1 MKQIVIT
8 PAIEKAAETYADSL
22 RFVDK
27 RSDFVPPLDGLRNLI
42 TDLQEVNDG
51 LVDRDR
57 YVKYV
62 EKIVADFDDL
72 ITLKPSQFCTYKQ
85 SYDEI
90 LDENLLSSK
99 VRHRGLVLPDDFE
112 KRKEL
117 VIKTGLFY
125 EEIVARMRYKDCRT
139 YLAPLMKQIGINT
152 CVYCNIFPAFSSSER
167 KEAYFPF
174 DHYKPK
180 SKYPFLCISFYNL
193 NPICPECN
201 EHKQADENKGYQLYV
216 ERPEGRDPFVFE
228 INRNKLVEGD
238 PSSIEVQFKARK
250 VADDELRKKYND
262 WYRIEVFYNDEEE
275 RNGNYK
281 MVKDIDKYRGSYSD
295 ATEAGFPSIDARKKL
310 FQEVLGVKDDEGN
323 IFTDVK
329 KKLKLDT
336 AKDSKLI

>member
-22 RFVDK
+22 LFVDK

-72 ITLKPSQFCTYKQ
+72 ITLKPSQFDTYKKA
-85 SYDEI
+85 YDKI
-90 LDENLLSSK
+90 LNRDQLSGN
-99 VRHRGLVLPDDFE
+99 VNHRGLVLPDVFE
-112 KRKEL
+112 EREKMK
-117 VIKTGLFY
+117 IKTGVFY
-125 EEIVARMRYKDCRT
+125 KEIVERMRYKDCRT
-139 YLAPLMKQIGINT
+139 YLSPRMKEIGINT
-152 CVYCNIFPAFSSSER
+152 CVYCNLFPALSSIAR
-167 KEAYFPF
+167 NEAYFPF
-174 DHYKPK
+174 DHWRPK
-180 SKYPFLCISFYNL
+180 SKYPFLCINFYNL

-201 EHKQADENKGYQLYV
+201 EHKQDDDKKGYQLYV

-250 VADDELRKKYND
+250 VADDELRENYNE
-262 WYRIEVFYNDEEE
+262 WYRIEAFYNDDEE
-275 RNGNYK
+275 RDDNYK
-281 MVKDIDKYRGSYSD
+281 MVKDIDNHRGSYLN
-295 ATEAGFPSIDARKKL
+295 ATEASFPAIVDRKKL
-310 FQEVLGVKDDEGN
+310 FQEVLGVKEDEGN
-323 IFTDVK
+323 IFTNVK

-336 AKDSKLI
+336 AKDAKLI